1 MQDNFD
7 FQREV
12 IAASAET
19 PIVVD
24 FWAEWCA
31 PCRLLGPVLEKLAS
45 QADGTWKLV
54 KVNTEEYPDLAMQ
67 YGIRGIPAVKMF
79 YNGQV
84 IAEFIGALPE
94 AQVRRWLDDHLPT
107 LSKELIGK
115 ARAALAKGEKAHA
128 RELLEAAL
136 KEDKNNYDARVY
148 LAELIFE
155 SEPDRAAQLVKD
167 TPLEHPLYKQ
177 AEAILTLTRLM
188 MQFET
193 LAQSAK
199 NSPAPAAAWNAY
211 LSGIQALRQQEYERA
226 LVSWIEAITI
236 QRAIDDDGPR
246 RACVALFTWLGSEH
260 ALTRKYHRAFT
271 SALF

>member
-1 MQDNFD
+1 MAVYD
-7 FQREV
+7 FQKDV

-19 PIVVD
+19 PILVD

-31 PCRLLGPVLEKLAS
+31 PCRVLGPVLEKLAS
-45 QADGTWKLV
+45 QADGKWRLV
-54 KVNTEEYPDLAMQ
+54 KLNTEEYPQLAME
-67 YGIRGIPAVKMF
+67 YGIRSIPAVKMF

-84 IAEFIGALPE
+84 ISEFIGALPE
-94 AQVRRWLDDHLPT
+94 AQVRRWLDEHLPT
-107 LSKELIGK
+107 RSKALLEK

-128 RELLEAAL
+128 REFLEAAL
-136 KEDKNNYDARVY
+136 KEDKNNFDSRIH

-155 SEPDRAAQLVKD
+155 SKPEKAENLVKD

-177 AEAILTLTRLM
+177 AGAILTLTRLM

-199 NSPAPAAAWNAY
+199 NSSAPAAAWNAY

-226 LVSWIEAITI
+226 LASWIEAITI

-246 RACVALFTWLGSEH
+246 RACVALFTWLGPVHE
-260 ALTRKYHRAFT
+260 LTKKYHRAFT